1 MTLREVTTHPH
12 QSPATVRRSNWRKG
26 LGALAFASLTAT
38 PWAHA
43 AEAAAPVAINGSDTA
58 WLLICTVLVLLM
70 TMPGLI
76 LFYGG
81 MLRTKNS
88 LSIVAHTIAAS
99 AVVTLVWAA
108 VGYSLAF
115 TEGNGIVGG
124 LTRTFANGMLGKGA
138 AANPVAP
145 NVPEA
150 AFFMFQLSFAVV
162 TFAIILGATA
172 ERMRMGVTVALAAL
186 WTVFVYA
193 PVAHWVWHPT
203 GWLNMMGHMD
213 FAGGTVV
220 HIASGMSG
228 LVAAWVLGPRIGFG
242 KEPMVPHNLMITVLG
257 GGLLW
262 AGWFGFNAGSAMEA
276 SGRAAGALLI
286 TQVGACAGA
295 MAWGLCEYVRRGQW
309 SVLGTITGAIAGLIG
324 ITPASGYVDIYGAL
338 AIGALTGV
346 ICFGAVVTFKSRTGI
361 DDTLDVFAL
370 HGVGGVVGTLMTP
383 LFANPIIAPVT
394 GTLWVSAIGA
404 IAVAAYAGIATWII
418 LRLIGLVMALRVKVE
433 HEEVG
438 LDIAEHGEM
447 LSPGA

>member
-1 MTLREVTTHPH
+1 L
-12 QSPATVRRSNWRKG
+12 
-26 LGALAFASLTAT
+26 
-38 PWAHA
+38 
-43 AEAAAPVAINGSDTA
+43 
-58 WLLICTVLVLLM
+58 
-70 TMPGLI
+70 
-76 LFYGG
+76 
-81 MLRTKNS
+81 
-88 LSIVAHTIAAS
+88 
-99 AVVTLVWAA
+99 
-108 VGYSLAF
+108 GYSLAF
-115 TEGNGIVGG
+115 TEGNGIIGG
-124 LTRTFANGMLGKGA
+124 LSRMFANGMLGKGA

-150 AFFMFQLSFAVV
+150 AFFMFQLSFAIV

-186 WTVFVYA
+186 WTLFVYA

-203 GWLNMMGHMD
+203 GWLNGMGHMD

-220 HIASGMSG
+220 HIASGVSG

-309 SVLGTITGAIAGLIG
+309 SVLGTSTGAIAGLIG
-324 ITPASGYVDIYGAL
+324 ITPASGFVDIYGAL
-338 AIGALTGV
+338 AIGAVTGMV
-346 ICFGAVVTFKSRTGI
+346 CFGAVVTFKARTGI

-370 HGVGGVVGTLMTP
+370 HGVGGIVGTLMTP

-394 GTLWVSAIGA
+394 GSLWVSAIGA
-404 IAVAAYAGIATWII
+404 LSVAAYAGIATWVI
-418 LRLIGLVMALRVKVE
+418 LRVIGLAMALRVKVE